1 MNNDETRKKFKKFE
15 SGVIKEL
22 DSYKDV
28 EMSLID
34 VTMVISVALMKLGC
48 NDDLQTKEAQS
59 LLSVV
64 NIILTK
70 ELTEWAKMQSKEKVG
85 GGNA

>member
-1 MNNDETRKKFKKFE
+1 MTNDEARKDFKEFE

-22 DSYKDV
+22 DNYKDV

-34 VTMVISVALMKLGC
+34 VVMVISVTLMKLGR

-85 GGNA
+85 GNA

>member
-1 MNNDETRKKFKKFE
+1 MTNDEARKDFKEFE
-15 SGVIKEL
+15 SSFIKEL
-22 DSYKDV
+22 DNYKDV
-28 EMSLID
+28 EMPLID
-34 VTMVISVALMKLGC
+34 VVMIISVALMKLAR
-48 NDDLQTKEAQS
+48 NDDLQSKGAQR

-70 ELTEWAKMQSKEKVG
+70 ELTEWAKMQDKEKT

>member
-1 MNNDETRKKFKKFE
+1 MTNDEARKDFKEFE
-15 SGVIKEL
+15 SGFIKDL
-22 DSYKDV
+22 DNYKDV
-28 EMSLID
+28 EMPLID
-34 VTMVISVALMKLGC
+34 VVMIISVALMKLAR
-48 NDDLQTKEAQS
+48 NDDLQSKGAQR

-70 ELTEWAKMQSKEKVG
+70 ELTEWAKMQDKEKA

>member
-1 MNNDETRKKFKKFE
+1 MNNDEARKDFKEFE
-15 SGVIKEL
+15 SGFIKEL
-22 DSYKDV
+22 DNYKDV
-28 EMSLID
+28 EMPLID
-34 VTMVISVALMKLGC
+34 VVMIISVALMKLAR
-48 NDDLQTKEAQS
+48 NDDLQSKGAQR

-70 ELTEWAKMQSKEKVG
+70 ELTEWAKMQDKEKA